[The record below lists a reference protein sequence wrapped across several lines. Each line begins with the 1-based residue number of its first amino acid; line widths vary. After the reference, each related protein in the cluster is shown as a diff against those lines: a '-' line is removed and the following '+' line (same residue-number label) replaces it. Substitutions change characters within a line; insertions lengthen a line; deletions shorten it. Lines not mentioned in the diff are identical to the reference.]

1 MGTTILRL
9 PAVREQLGRSRSS
22 IYLDIQKGVF
32 TKPVALGPRSVGW
45 PDFEVDSICKAR
57 IAGKSEDD
65 IRALV
70 IYLEAARLELG
81 GSE

>member
-1 MGTTILRL
+1 
-9 PAVREQLGRSRSS
+9 
-22 IYLDIQKGVF
+22 
-32 TKPVALGPRSVGW
+32 VGW

>member
-22 IYLDIQKGVF
+22 IYLDIQSGVF